1 MNNDAGWDA
10 YRIFLAVA
18 ETQSLSGAGRRLK
31 LSHATVGRHIAA
43 LERSLG
49 TKLFVREP
57 TGYALTA
64 AGERLKNEVE
74 PMAVAAE
81 RALHAAGG
89 AEGGARGLVRIAVP
103 HSVSAYWL
111 VPNLAVFHV
120 RHPDIEIEIISL
132 NSSVSVRR
140 READVLLRPYGPG
153 QENIVGRKIARL
165 GVGFYASRD
174 YVERFGIPLR
184 REEWKEH
191 SVISM
196 GGVMT
201 ESEHAV
207 WMRHVT
213 QGARE
218 VLRCSTEPDIIQ
230 AVRAGLGISSL
241 VCLVA
246 EAHDDLVR
254 IAPQKLANGTDLWL
268 LAHPD
273 LRDTAPVRAVIDFI
287 SEKAKSDRIRLAG
300 R

>member
-1 MNNDAGWDA
+1 MNSDTGWDA

-89 AEGGARGLVRIAVP
+89 SEGGARGLVRIAVP
-103 HSVSAYWL
+103 HSISAYWL
-111 VPNLAVFHV
+111 LPSLGEFNEL
-120 RHPDIEIEIISL
+120 HPDIEIEIITL
-132 NSSVSVRR
+132 QMNVSVRR

-153 QENIVGRKIARL
+153 QENIVGRKIARI
-165 GVGFYASRD
+165 GVGFYASKD
-174 YVERFGIPLR
+174 YVAKHGVPLR

-191 SVISM
+191 AVVSQ
-196 GGVMT
+196 GGILS
-201 ESEHAV
+201 ESEHAT

-213 QGARE
+213 HGARE
-218 VLRCSTEPDIIQ
+218 VLRCSTEGDLIQ

-241 VCLVA
+241 VCVVA
-246 EAHDDLVR
+246 ESYGDLVH
-254 IAPQKLANGTDLWL
+254 IAPQKLLNGTDLWL

-287 SEKAKSDRIRLAG
+287 SAKAKADRNRLAG